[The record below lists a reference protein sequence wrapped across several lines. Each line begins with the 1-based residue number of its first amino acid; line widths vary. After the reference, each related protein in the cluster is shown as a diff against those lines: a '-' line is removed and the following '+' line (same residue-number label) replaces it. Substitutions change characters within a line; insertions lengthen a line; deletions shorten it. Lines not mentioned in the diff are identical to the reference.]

1 MLGFTALELAR
12 LQFAFTM
19 SFHILFPAITIGM
32 ASYLAV
38 LELCWLRTRRQV
50 YVDLYHYWLK
60 IFAVTFGMGVVSGIV
75 MAYQFGTNWSFF
87 SEFAGSVTGPLLAYE
102 VLTAFFL
109 EAGFLGVMLF
119 GWTRVGPGL
128 HFLATCMVA
137 LGTLISTFWILASN
151 SWMQTPQGHEIVNGR
166 VVPVDWLLVIFNP
179 SFPFRL
185 AHMVVAAF
193 LCTALFVGASGA
205 WHLLKGNDNKAVRK
219 MLSMAMWMILLVA
232 PVQAVIGDFHG
243 INTLEHQ
250 PAKIA
255 AMEGHWE
262 REGDHGMPLLLFGIP
277 DMAAEKTR
285 FAVGVPR
292 LGSLI
297 LTHTWGGQIKGLKEF
312 PRENRPNSLI
322 LFWTFRLMVGL
333 GVAMIALGAW
343 SLLLRRGGRLYRSR
357 TFHRVATLMGPAG
370 LLALLAGWFTTEIG
384 RQPWVVYGLMRTS
397 DAVSRHSAGSLALTL
412 GLFIVAYLFVFGVGI
427 AYVLRL
433 VRLGPSHFDAVRPPE
448 GGPGRGHTPA
458 RPMSLN
464 GNRPFG
470 DLGHHHF
477 LRRVHVRGDGRI
489 RPRHRHAVPLRA
501 RPPRPRRDDEHR
513 RARVGRQRDLAG
525 AGRGRVAG
533 GVSAGVFD
541 HPQRA
546 LPAADLHA
554 AGADLPRCRLRIPFQ
569 GART

>member
-1 MLGFTALELAR
+1 
-12 LQFAFTM
+12 
-19 SFHILFPAITIGM
+19 
-32 ASYLAV
+32 
-38 LELCWLRTRRQV
+38 
-50 YVDLYHYWLK
+50 
-60 IFAVTFGMGVVSGIV
+60 
-75 MAYQFGTNWSFF
+75 
-87 SEFAGSVTGPLLAYE
+87 
-102 VLTAFFL
+102 
-109 EAGFLGVMLF
+109 
-119 GWTRVGPGL
+119 
-128 HFLATCMVA
+128 MVA

-151 SWMQTPQGHEIVNGR
+151 SWMQTPQGHEIVNGK

-193 LCTALFVGASGA
+193 LCTALFVGAAGA

-262 REGDHGMPLLLFGIP
+262 REGNQGMPLLLFGIP

-297 LTHTWGGQIKGLKEF
+297 LTHSWDQQIKGLKEF

-322 LFWTFRLMVGL
+322 LFWTFRVMVGL

-343 SLLLRRGGRLYRSR
+343 SLLLRRRGALYLSR
-357 TFHRVATLMGPAG
+357 NFHRAATLMGPAG
-370 LLALLAGWFTTEIG
+370 LLAILAGWFTTEVG

-397 DAVSRHSAGSLALTL
+397 DAVSQHGAVPVGLTLALFVV
-412 GLFIVAYLFVFGVGI
+412 GYLFVFGVGT

-433 VRLGPSHFDAVRPPE
+433 VRKGPQTFETTHPVE
-448 GGPGRGHTPA
+448 GGPGHTRTPA
-458 RPMSLN
+458 RPMS
-464 GNRPFG
+464 
-470 DLGHHHF
+470 
-477 LRRVHVRGDGRI
+477 
-489 RPRHRHAVPLRA
+489 AA
-501 RPPRPRRDDEHR
+501 DD
-513 RARVGRQRDLAG
+513 
-525 AGRGRVAG
+525 
-533 GVSAGVFD
+533 
-541 HPQRA
+541 A
-546 LPAADLHA
+546 LPVEPD
-554 AGADLPRCRLRIPFQ
+554 AGTTRS
-569 GART
+569 